1 MFAKYKRATWLIGIS
16 QFSSNQAPIPWA
28 MFKDPKNKN
37 KKRKKKKKNSKTLL
51 GCSQAPEQ

>member
-16 QFSSNQAPIPWA
+16 QFSSNQAPIHLGYVLRT
-28 MFKDPKNKN
+28 PKTKT
-37 KKRKKKKKNSKTLL
+37 KKGKKKKSKTLL